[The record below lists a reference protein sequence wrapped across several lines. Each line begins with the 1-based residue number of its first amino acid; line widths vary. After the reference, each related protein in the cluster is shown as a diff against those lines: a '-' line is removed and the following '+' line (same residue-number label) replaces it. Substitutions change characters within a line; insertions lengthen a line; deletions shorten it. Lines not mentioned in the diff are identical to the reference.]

1 MASFKDV
8 GKDVGADDA
17 GTAGAAAG
25 GACLASSPPG
35 AGELV
40 AGGAT
45 AGGAAAGESGAGE
58 LGAGELAAGE
68 PGDGEVEG
76 VGSCAAAGKTEAR
89 TRKNENKRGRRIRIK
104 PSGRIKPT
112 EKKLVTPLSSQP
124 AGHPAMPA

>member
-1 MASFKDV
+1 MASVKDG
-8 GKDVGADDA
+8 GKEVRADDA

-25 GACLASSPPG
+25 GACLAWPPPG

-58 LGAGELAAGE
+58 LGAGELPAGE

-89 TRKNENKRGRRIRIK
+89 TRKNANNIGRTIRTK
-104 PSGRIKPT
+104 PSLRI
-112 EKKLVTPLSSQP
+112 TPHHNKFL
-124 AGHPAMPA
+124 H